1 FIPKRGG
8 ATHPTGAPCGVYKA
22 SDGYVF
28 LVVQQH
34 EIARLWRA
42 MKRPE
47 LGDDPRFKTNRD
59 RLKNNLVLRETIEDW
74 LQSFPERDAA
84 IALLDAERVPC
95 APVYKLA
102 ESMAHPHLR
111 GRKTVRRVKDEAFG
125 EFDIPGMPV
134 KFSAWP
140 DRTEVK
146 ASRMGADNA
155 AIMTEVAGLSASEV
169 DELSRAGV
177 LIAAPA
183 SAPAAS

>member
-1 FIPKRGG
+1 
-8 ATHPTGAPCGVYKA
+8 
-22 SDGYVF
+22 
-28 LVVQQH
+28 
-34 EIARLWRA
+34 

-47 LGDDPRFKTNRD
+47 LAEDARFKTNRD
-59 RLKNNLVLRETIEDW
+59 RLKNNLALREIIESW
-74 LQSFPERDAA
+74 MQSFPDRDAA

-111 GRKTVRRVKDEAFG
+111 GRKTVRRVRDGALG

-146 ASRMGADNA
+146 ASLMGADNA
-155 AIMTEVAGLSASEV
+155 AIVTELAGLSAADA
-169 DELSRAGV
+169 DELARAGV
-177 LIAAPA
+177 LIAASPP
-183 SAPAAS
+183 SRS